1 MKKLNLA
8 RKPVQSVEES
18 RLPFVEWKKITF
30 IALPAISLL
39 SLFQAYVNQGSLEPW
54 LIWLTLGF
62 FFFLILGVFLGIR
75 YEIKL
80 NFAPLTIFLLL
91 SPVLVADRATEP
103 WISIGLVCMA
113 AVIYFSVISNI
124 YLAISTSLAITAWQA
139 FVASLNLSSVSD
151 SRDINYFYTYFA
163 TSWMLAVGIGSILI
177 RRRYQEVTEEVDG
190 LVADSLNETVG
201 YLQKIQE
208 SNVSD
213 SNNLRLHGTILNTLI
228 YLKNNTLQKLEA
240 AEIRK
245 ILLGD
250 LKGLRPLSNKT
261 SASNLG
267 DQIKI
272 SLEERTLRR
281 MRINLVETEIE
292 ITNEVTVGGVT
303 EILREQVLN
312 LEKHTDLES
321 LEISFSS
328 NMASGIQIL
337 TKVDAPKGTSAEE
350 VDVLVAAFTRSISL
364 EKLIESYRASFSVWW
379 DSSSNQIIQEVFIPY
394 LDFQEE
400 LQASIAEVRF
410 TGLNDFAINYV
421 RIAIFSGFMALAGFA
436 LAGIPLDEWLLIA
449 SLALGLLFATEK
461 SKSNLPLVATSLLS
475 ASVLPYIF
483 RIPNTCEDVLI
494 LPWIWNL
501 LLVNGFLVALRVRN
515 LFLQSLPLI
524 VLFVQSFLYPQILPS
539 SCQDILDGSL
549 PAIPLIAI
557 LAFNVI
563 RVRKREFDIDVQR
576 IEESALEFGAYG
588 DINKGISQQY
598 EKLVSE
604 LENFALTQDFDL
616 PEIELD
622 RVFELEIQKIRAY
635 LVSIEKYDSALIRKT
650 YAFVANRLRKG
661 LPTRLSLL
669 GEFNSQLDSS
679 VDIDRLLVAI
689 ENLIAKESVE
699 IILATTKQLEVSII
713 YGSGAVP
720 DSLELPQINGVT
732 FELSTQ

>member
-8 RKPVQSVEES
+8 RKPVQPIEES

-39 SLFQAYVNQGSLEPW
+39 SLFQAYVNQGALEPW

-62 FFFLILGVFLGIR
+62 IFFLILGVFLGIR

-91 SPVLVADRATEP
+91 SPVLIADRAAQP
-103 WISIGLVCMA
+103 WISIGLACMA

-124 YLAISTSLAITAWQA
+124 YLAISASLAITAWQA

-151 SRDINYFYTYFA
+151 NRDINYFYSYFA

-177 RRRYQEVTEEVDG
+177 RRRYQEVAEKIDG

-208 SNVSD
+208 SNVAD

-228 YLKNNTLQKLEA
+228 YLKNNTFQKLEA

-250 LKGLRPLSNKT
+250 LKGLRSLSSKT
-261 SASNLG
+261 IASNLG
-267 DQIKI
+267 DQIKT
-272 SLEERTLRR
+272 SLEERTLK
-281 MRINLVETEIE
+281 RISVNLIETNIE
-292 ITNEVTVGGVT
+292 ITNQVTVRGVT

-312 LEKHTDLES
+312 LEKHTNLDTV
-321 LEISFSS
+321 EISFSS
-328 NMASGIQIL
+328 NMESGIQIF
-337 TKVDAPKGTSAEE
+337 TKVDAPQGISAEE
-350 VDVLVAAFTRSISL
+350 ADVLVAAFKRSVSL
-364 EKLIESYRASFSVWW
+364 EKLIGSYRASLSVWW

-400 LQASIAEVRF
+400 LQASIVGVRF

-436 LAGIPLDEWLLIA
+436 LTGIPLNEWLLIA

-461 SKSNLPLVATSLLS
+461 PNSNLPLVATSLLS
-475 ASVLPYIF
+475 ASVLPFIF
-483 RIPNTCEDVLI
+483 RTPNTCEDVLI

-501 LLVNGFLVALRVRN
+501 LLVNGFLVALRVKN

-524 VLFVQSFLYPQILPS
+524 VLFVQSFLYPRSLPL

-557 LAFNVI
+557 LALNVI
-563 RVRKREFDIDVQR
+563 RVRKSEFDIDVLR
-576 IEESALEFGAYG
+576 VEESALEFNAFG
-588 DINKGISQQY
+588 DINQGISQQY
-598 EKLVSE
+598 EKLVSG

-616 PEIELD
+616 PDVELN

-635 LVSIEKYDSALIRKT
+635 LVSIEKYDSALIRAT
-650 YAFVANRLRKG
+650 YAFVANRLRQG

-669 GEFNSQLDSS
+669 GGFNSQLDSS
-679 VDIDRLLVAI
+679 VDIDRLLVTV
-689 ENLIAKESVE
+689 ESLVAKESVE

-720 DSLELPQINGVT
+720 DPSKLPQISGVS
-732 FELSTQ
+732 FELSAV

>member
-1 MKKLNLA
+1 
-8 RKPVQSVEES
+8 
-18 RLPFVEWKKITF
+18 
-30 IALPAISLL
+30 
-39 SLFQAYVNQGSLEPW
+39 
-54 LIWLTLGF
+54 
-62 FFFLILGVFLGIR
+62 
-75 YEIKL
+75 
-80 NFAPLTIFLLL
+80 
-91 SPVLVADRATEP
+91 
-103 WISIGLVCMA
+103 
-113 AVIYFSVISNI
+113 
-124 YLAISTSLAITAWQA
+124 
-139 FVASLNLSSVSD
+139 
-151 SRDINYFYTYFA
+151 
-163 TSWMLAVGIGSILI
+163 
-177 RRRYQEVTEEVDG
+177 
-190 LVADSLNETVG
+190 
-201 YLQKIQE
+201 
-208 SNVSD
+208 
-213 SNNLRLHGTILNTLI
+213 
-228 YLKNNTLQKLEA
+228 
-240 AEIRK
+240 
-245 ILLGD
+245 
-250 LKGLRPLSNKT
+250 
-261 SASNLG
+261 
-267 DQIKI
+267 
-272 SLEERTLRR
+272 
-281 MRINLVETEIE
+281 
-292 ITNEVTVGGVT
+292 
-303 EILREQVLN
+303 
-312 LEKHTDLES
+312 
-321 LEISFSS
+321 
-328 NMASGIQIL
+328 
-337 TKVDAPKGTSAEE
+337 
-350 VDVLVAAFTRSISL
+350 
-364 EKLIESYRASFSVWW
+364 
-379 DSSSNQIIQEVFIPY
+379 
-394 LDFQEE
+394 
-400 LQASIAEVRF
+400 
-410 TGLNDFAINYV
+410 
-421 RIAIFSGFMALAGFA
+421 MALAGFA